1 MQESIRSEIASAVES
16 LEKSAESRQSAMK
29 TMIEKISQALDY
41 SPGRT
46 VPTYNT
52 SEFEIPDKVVVDLG
66 VTKYGF
72 GNNVWW
78 KEGIDSAT

>member
-16 LEKSAESRQSAMK
+16 LEKPAESRQSAMK

-46 VPTYNT
+46 VPTYNAN
-52 SEFEIPDKVVVDLG
+52 EFEIPDKVVVDSG

-72 GNNVWW
+72 GNNV
-78 KEGIDSAT
+78 